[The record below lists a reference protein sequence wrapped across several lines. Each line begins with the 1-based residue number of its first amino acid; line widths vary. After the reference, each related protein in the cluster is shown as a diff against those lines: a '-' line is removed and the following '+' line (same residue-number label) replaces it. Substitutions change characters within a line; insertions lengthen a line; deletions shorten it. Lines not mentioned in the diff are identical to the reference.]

1 MTKKQ
6 YFVNVLLAYNLSKE
20 FTYKI
25 DKYVEIGSIVRVPFR
40 SKKYIGIVTEHLK
53 KPNFQKSKIKE
64 VDSVSNKFL
73 FKSKHLK
80 FLDWVA
86 KYNLIDRG
94 NILKMM
100 LPNSDIFFK
109 FQSKKDKRIKNYYL
123 SETYFD
129 LINKWIK
136 KEESYFLKRNGG

>member
-25 DKYVEIGSIVRVPFR
+25 DEYVEIGSIVRVPFR
-40 SKKYIGIVTEHLK
+40 SKKYTGIVTEHLK

-109 FQSKKDKRIKNYYL
+109 ELKKNMKLMMK
-123 SETYFD
+123 
-129 LINKWIK
+129 
-136 KEESYFLKRNGG
+136 

>member
-25 DKYVEIGSIVRVPFR
+25 DEQVEIGTIVRVPFR
-40 SKKYIGIVTEHLK
+40 SKTYVGIVTEHLK
-53 KPNFQKSKIKE
+53 KLHFEKSRVKDI
-64 VDSVSNKFL
+64 DLVSDKFL

-100 LPNSDIFFK
+100 LPQLQLFI
-109 FQSKKDKRIKNYYL
+109 
-123 SETYFD
+123 
-129 LINKWIK
+129 
-136 KEESYFLKRNGG
+136 